1 MASELPTLEP
11 EVFRRQAHQLV
22 DWMADYVA
30 NVGKLPV
37 QPSAEPGAIRAQLP
51 AYPPTQGES
60 FERII
65 GDFERIIVPGLT
77 HWRHPGFFAYFPAN
91 SSPASILAEMLTATI
106 GAQCMS
112 WNTSPAATELEQTTM
127 EWLREMVGL
136 PAAFTGVIQDTAS
149 TATLVAL
156 ITARDEAVRKGARS
170 VDEMTVYA
178 SDQAHSSVSKGARL
192 AGFSPERVRAIPTDS
207 RFAMDPAALAGA
219 IAEDRAAGLV
229 PGCVVA
235 TVGTTSTTANRKE
248 SGCTSMRP
256 GPARRRSSP
265 RCAGFSTG
273 WNGPTAWSSIRTS
286 GCW

>member
-1 MASELPTLEP
+1 MATELPTLEP

-22 DWMADYVA
+22 DWMADYLV

-37 QPSAEPGAIRAQLP
+37 QPAAEPGAIRRQIP
-51 AYPPTQGES
+51 VHPPNQAEP

-91 SSPASILAEMLTATI
+91 SSPPSILAEMLTATI

-156 ITARDEAVRKGARS
+156 ITARDERAAHRRSRPHGPTSPSTRLGAGALIGGARGAGWR
-170 VDEMTVYA
+170 A
-178 SDQAHSSVSKGARL
+178 SARAGPGDSDRRGLRDGRRGA
-192 AGFSPERVRAIPTDS
+192 GS
-207 RFAMDPAALAGA
+207 
-219 IAEDRAAGLV
+219 
-229 PGCVVA
+229 
-235 TVGTTSTTANRKE
+235 
-248 SGCTSMRP
+248 
-256 GPARRRSSP
+256 RRSP
-265 RCAGFSTG
+265 RTAPAG
-273 WNGPTAWSSIRTS
+273 
-286 GCW
+286 